1 MVAAWHSI
9 HQWLSSRRRLCAL
22 GPGDLVISKPRKA
35 FVRSERQGRECLKAK
50 AVWLCFFFTPKPDAQ
65 KKLFDLLLFV
75 PLESPQ

>member
-1 MVAAWHSI
+1 MLAAWHSI
-9 HQWLSSRRRLCAL
+9 RQWLSSRRRMCAL

-50 AVWLCFFFTPKPDAQ
+50 AVLLVFTPKPDAP

-75 PLESPQ
+75 LLESPQ